1 MVAMFVDRMGRDL
14 SCEKSRSLDILKYIK
29 HSRFFLFGNS
39 SLVSDLRSLW
49 GPNGTMLYEGGRDYP
64 HNHTR
69 LYIYTYIYIHIYVYI
84 HTYIHIYIYI
94 DLHTVHNHAY
104 ADAYTYIYLG
114 I

>member
-14 SCEKSRSLDILKYIK
+14 SCEKSRSLDILKFIK
-29 HSRFFLFGNS
+29 HSRLFFGNS
-39 SLVSDLRSLW
+39 SLDSDLRSLW
-49 GPNGTMLYEGGRDYP
+49 GPNGTMLYEVGRDYP

-69 LYIYTYIYIHIYVYI
+69 LNIIYIYIYTYIYTH
-84 HTYIHIYIYI
+84 YI

-104 ADAYTYIYLG
+104 ADAYTYI